1 MIKINIV
8 QDFVNP
14 NEELTKD
21 KCLERI
27 RSIKS
32 TIRQTR
38 SNVYGLFL
46 GLAALKYAG
55 FLLLGSIALAWIFKV
70 NFLLLLAA
78 GEITVYFIFAILFS
92 EYLSKKLKRS
102 LLIQLEIL
110 QKKLTTLN

>member
-46 GLAALKYAG
+46 GFAALKYAS
-55 FLLLGSIALAWIFKV
+55 FLLLGSIALAWMKGENTMITCCSDGTRPVIFKI
-70 NFLLLLAA
+70 
-78 GEITVYFIFAILFS
+78 ERIDY
-92 EYLSKKLKRS
+92 E
-102 LLIQLEIL
+102 
-110 QKKLTTLN
+110 